1 MLDGLW
7 VRRAFSTSLTGL
19 CMSAVALSTMTACPS
34 RQPSSTQRNRNTQ
47 LTNNTATTT
56 PVARTVLAPGVG
68 ARVVVDVSESN
79 QGFAKG
85 RPLALEGLH
94 AQVIEG
100 ALASLGLNA
109 PFERCALDDQLHCDR
124 PLTVQQIRDPNTF
137 HGRSGAIDLAL
148 RKPPRAARAD
158 QQLPDPLDPFRVV
171 VLVTDGAQSSS
182 TPFNAA
188 ANGDVACA
196 SGADPSCLAALMRQR
211 IDDGYGIWA
220 IRFRLPFNGKYFSER
235 RLDRPMFDRTLA
247 HLADVNHNE
256 RSWSG
261 VTHIARRP
269 NFAGDSGSFEFT
281 GARPLLV
288 FVFSRDIAIGRNLTN
303 EMLRRAR
310 SERITAGTVDDIASS
325 EWAPF
330 EGYDARL
337 VSAQRMDS
345 GGAADEVRVDRARVQ
360 GATLTVP
367 LTCSLRGRARV
378 RVSGLIAQG
387 SLAPPPFADV
397 RFEWRRE
404 GTAARGIALSPAN
417 SVLRASPGAF
427 EGVFDVDCTG
437 LPAGRFRYQWNVFG
451 QWTLNTDAAGRE
463 WWTTESATNSYEMPE
478 RVFGLAEM
486 AQSIAGYGV
495 ARSGPLTHVTFD
507 LTRE

>member
-1 MLDGLW
+1 M
-7 VRRAFSTSLTGL
+7 R
-19 CMSAVALSTMTACPS
+19 M
-34 RQPSSTQRNRNTQ
+34 QQRNGRLLGVAGAVVCVANAGCGSKPSTPRPQGNTPQ
-47 LTNNTATTT
+47 TNNTTQPNNSVHTIQ
-56 PVARTVLAPGVG
+56 PTVPRGNG
-68 ARVVVDVSESN
+68 ARVVVDISESN
-79 QGFAKG
+79 QGFARG

-100 ALASLGLNA
+100 SLASLGLNV

-137 HGRSGAIDLAL
+137 HGRAGAIDLAI

-158 QQLPDPLDPFRVV
+158 QQLPDPLDPFRVM

-188 ANGDVACA
+188 ATGDVACA

-211 IDDGYGIWA
+211 IDEGYGIWA
-220 IRFRLPFNGKYFSER
+220 LRLRLPFNGKYFSER
-235 RLDRPMFDRTLA
+235 RLDRPMFDRTVA
-247 HLADVNHNE
+247 HLADVNRNE

-261 VTHIARRP
+261 VTQVARRP
-269 NFAGDSGSFEFT
+269 NLTGDSGSFEFT

-288 FVFSRDIAIGRNLTN
+288 FVFSRDVTMGRNLVN

-310 SERITAGTVDDIASS
+310 SERITAGTAEDIANS

-337 VSAQRMDS
+337 INANRVDS

-360 GATLTVP
+360 GGALSVP
-367 LTCSLRGRARV
+367 ITCSLRGRARV
-378 RVSGLIAQG
+378 RVTGTIAQG
-387 SLAPPPFADV
+387 ALPPPSFADV

-404 GTAARGIALSPAN
+404 GAGARGISLPAA
-417 SVLRASPGAF
+417 SAALRASPGAF

-437 LPAGRFRYQWNVFG
+437 LPAGRFRYQWNIFG
-451 QWTLNTDAAGRE
+451 QWSLNMDAASRE
-463 WWTTESATNSYEMPE
+463 WWSQESATNSYEMPE
-478 RVFGLAEM
+478 RIFGLAEM

-495 ARSGPLTHVTFD
+495 ARSGALTHVTFE